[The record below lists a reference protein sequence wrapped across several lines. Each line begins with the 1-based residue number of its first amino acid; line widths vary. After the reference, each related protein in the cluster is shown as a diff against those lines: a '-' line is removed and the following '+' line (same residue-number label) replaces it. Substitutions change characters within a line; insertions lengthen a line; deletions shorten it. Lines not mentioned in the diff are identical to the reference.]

1 MCVYMWY
8 RYILVC
14 VCAPG
19 VQEVIQLNLGSQ
31 NDHTNLHPQYQVLIT
46 TGAPKQLS
54 DSLGLHLQATNSG

>member
-31 NDHTNLHPQYQVLIT
+31 NDHTNLHPQYRST
-46 TGAPKQLS
+46 KY
-54 DSLGLHLQATNSG
+54 